1 MVLDNR
7 SRDDTSSFL
16 YYNLRGEP
24 VRVAL
29 NKAGNPFDAE
39 SYDPQTDSL
48 TRDVTLLS
56 KVETD
61 PYSDEITEQDFL
73 ALCSELQLKKK
84 QPEVGMDEGPGGLE
98 L

>member
-1 MVLDNR
+1 MVVDNR
-7 SRDDTSSFL
+7 SRDDVSEFL
-16 YYNLRGEP
+16 YYNLRGAP

-29 NKAGNPFDAE
+29 NKEGNPFDAE

-48 TRDVTLLS
+48 TRDITLLS

-73 ALCSELQLKKK
+73 VLCSDLQLKKK
-84 QPEVGMDEGPGGLE
+84 QPEPGVDEPPGALE

>member
-1 MVLDNR
+1 MVVDNR
-7 SRDDTSSFL
+7 SRDDVSEFL
-16 YYNLRGEP
+16 YYNLRGAP

-29 NKAGNPFDAE
+29 NKEGNPFDAE

-61 PYSDEITEQDFL
+61 PYSDEITEQGFL
-73 ALCSELQLKKK
+73 ALCSDLQLKKK
-84 QPEVGMDEGPGGLE
+84 HPEPGVDEPPGALE